1 MPTLKRRSAG
11 AALRAGALI
20 ACVTA
25 VELALVSPAAAAAS
39 ELRTLLRQ
47 PAGELSTALEDVATL
62 TALLAWTWLLLLVVA
77 TVLSALRGAQLPHPQ
92 GLARH
97 LAPRA
102 AQRAVLALL
111 GLGTALATAGTASAA
126 AYEAPQQLA
135 AAGLRGGVQTSS
147 GANPLAGLP
156 LPDRP
161 SGTSPASSTT
171 RDHHPDT
178 VVVRRGDTLWSIA
191 ASAIGD
197 NPSTAA
203 IARSWPDWYAAN
215 RAAIGNDPD
224 FLLPGTV
231 LEAPRSATSAPRHPL
246 PPEERS

>member
-1 MPTLKRRSAG
+1 
-11 AALRAGALI
+11 
-20 ACVTA
+20 V
-25 VELALVSPAAAAAS
+25 
-39 ELRTLLRQ
+39 
-47 PAGELSTALEDVATL
+47 LEDVATL

-77 TVLSALRGAQLPHPQ
+77 TVLSALRGARLPHPQ

-102 AQRAVLALL
+102 AQQAVFALL
-111 GLGTALATAGTASAA
+111 GLGTALATTGTASAA
-126 AYEAPQQLA
+126 AYDAPQQLA
-135 AAGLRGGVQTSS
+135 AAGLRGGVQASS
-147 GANPLAGLP
+147 GANPLEGLP

-161 SGTSPASSTT
+161 SGTSPPSSTT
-171 RDHHPDT
+171 RDHHSDT

-215 RAAIGNDPD
+215 RAVIGNDPD

-231 LEAPRSATSAPRHPL
+231 LEAPRSATSVPDHPL
-246 PPEERS
+246 PPDERS